1 MNDWMTVWINYNEVE
16 RIIIIIKFCLSLK
29 HICTKV
35 FLLISLRFLAEVT
48 SDRDVAASAAE
59 ADSEEDNA
67 FGADAAG
74 WWVDRGG
81 AVREESGGG
90 SSTMTDLSTSYLD
103 LLQTPP
109 SSSLCRC
116 HRTTTMTTTTV
127 HYRFISSLCSVLSV
141 CASNSV
147 RSKGKSCNLG
157 EKSLVSAASPK
168 TSSKRRPADRF
179 HSVDTEC
186 VYRCKTSWSQREDY
200 ERRLNQEET
209 NCTAAGSPFSSRL
222 RGTGRPADCPRP
234 PSID

>member
-16 RIIIIIKFCLSLK
+16 RIIIIKFCLSLK

-116 HRTTTMTTTTV
+116 HRTTILRRRLPFTTDS
-127 HYRFISSLCSVLSV
+127 FP
-141 CASNSV
+141 
-147 RSKGKSCNLG
+147 
-157 EKSLVSAASPK
+157 VSAACCLCVRPTPSVRKGSHVISEKNHLFRLRP
-168 TSSKRRPADRF
+168 RRPLQSDALQTDSTRSTQNVF
-179 HSVDTEC
+179 IVAKRPDH
-186 VYRCKTSWSQREDY
+186 REKIMK
-200 ERRLNQEET
+200 
-209 NCTAAGSPFSSRL
+209 G
-222 RGTGRPADCPRP
+222 G
-234 PSID
+234 